1 VNENNISDDEL
12 EEELENAL
20 KANEKKRDV
29 FRIIRNEKD
38 SLDAKEKRFKKK
50 FKH

>member
-1 VNENNISDDEL
+1 MNGKDISDDEL

-29 FRIIRNEKD
+29 FRIIRNEKE
-38 SLDAKEKRFKKK
+38 SLDVKEKRIKKK
-50 FKH
+50 IKF